1 VMKKYEFINHT
12 ADLGIKVK
20 GKDLAELFA
29 NAGYALFDI
38 ILEDISKIKAAQS
51 LQINIPG
58 GELEDIFADW
68 MRKLLSKFDLENLGF
83 KEFNVTKIDKSGLE
97 AVVKGEKIDPSKH
110 SLKTEI
116 KAVTYHGLEVRK
128 NNDLWEAQV
137 IFDV

>member
-1 VMKKYEFINHT
+1 MMKRYEFINHT

-20 GKDLAELFA
+20 GESLRELFA

-38 ILEDISKIKAAQS
+38 ILEKIDKIKPKQS
-51 LQINIPG
+51 VDINIPG
-58 GELEDIFADW
+58 GEIEDIFVNW
-68 MRKLLSKFDLENLGF
+68 MRELLSKFNMEELGF
-83 KEFNVTKIDKSGLE
+83 KEFNIRKVDKSGLE
-97 AVVKGEKIDPSKH
+97 ATVRGEKIDPLTH

-128 NNDLWEAQV
+128 NKGLWKVKV